1 MQPVRT
7 NYLHDFYSLQITT
20 INLLTVNQKNVNF
33 IIYVISLE
41 PKRCISCMFEDVA
54 IEIA

>member
-7 NYLHDFYSLQITT
+7 NCLHDFYSLQITT